1 MRNVIEI
8 IANEL
13 ANKNKVITLKPG
25 SIFEALEQPGSNE
38 QELAVVCN
46 AISSKLKNEL
56 VIIKEKMIPLMHDI
70 NKAITKKLLDHKEI
84 TEISKYNIIEFSIP
98 SLVNE
103 LKDNGTITSKR
114 SSLYLPVANISI
126 PVPSKETIKSSFK
139 HPNSAVNA
147 YAQEVLN
154 KYTEEDL
161 ILFWEKYLINVSRSN
176 SNIDILSFNSLS
188 KIEDIVLLYLAVGNI
203 RNEKPAGVRVE
214 DSAYNKVMNQFY
226 SEIINYMAMALETL
240 RINRSLKKV
249 IIDIKDQY
257 TIIVD
262 SVLLQ
267 DLIDENY
274 SPELL
279 LGMLVSGNINTTD
292 MLYNNIKTNADK
304 YLKAWNNKVKID
316 RIASKQNEG
325 KKYRTVYDIMVDVIF
340 DEIIPND
347 LKEIVCVT
355 KEQAKLI
362 MKEKLENEPLS
373 EIISVDYMSREI
385 VAHILFPNTNFHLF
399 TDYMLEYSKLDNT
412 LTPSEAASFASLDLV
427 LDYLLQQVTTGDI

>member
-203 RNEKPAGVRVE
+203 RNEKP
-214 DSAYNKVMNQFY
+214 
-226 SEIINYMAMALETL
+226 
-240 RINRSLKKV
+240 
-249 IIDIKDQY
+249 
-257 TIIVD
+257 
-262 SVLLQ
+262 
-267 DLIDENY
+267 
-274 SPELL
+274 
-279 LGMLVSGNINTTD
+279 
-292 MLYNNIKTNADK
+292 
-304 YLKAWNNKVKID
+304 
-316 RIASKQNEG
+316 
-325 KKYRTVYDIMVDVIF
+325 
-340 DEIIPND
+340 
-347 LKEIVCVT
+347 
-355 KEQAKLI
+355 
-362 MKEKLENEPLS
+362 
-373 EIISVDYMSREI
+373 
-385 VAHILFPNTNFHLF
+385 
-399 TDYMLEYSKLDNT
+399 
-412 LTPSEAASFASLDLV
+412 
-427 LDYLLQQVTTGDI
+427 